1 MMINTGKL
9 EGKIA
14 IITGAASGLG
24 KAIAHRFAS
33 EGAKVI
39 IADLQE
45 EAGKTLANSLTDSL
59 FLKVDVSV
67 PSEVEAMVTT
77 AMAHYGKLD
86 VLVNNAGIAGKQAP
100 TAESTIDNWRKVIA
114 VNLDGVYL
122 GMKYGIAAILE
133 GGNGGVVLNM
143 ASIVG
148 MVAFGNIPAYSAAKA
163 GVIQLSKATAIEY
176 APHQIRINAI
186 CPTVINTP
194 LVEEHIANS
203 SEPDAL
209 RQAMQNM
216 NPIPGMPTPEDVA
229 SAALFLASDEARFI
243 TGVALPVDGGYTA
256 R

>member
-1 MMINTGKL
+1 MINTGKL

-24 KAIAHRFAS
+24 KAIAHRFSS

-45 EAGKTLANSLTDSL
+45 GAGKTLANSLTDSL

-77 AMAHYGKLD
+77 AVAHYGKLD
-86 VLVNNAGIAGKQAP
+86 VLVNNAGIVGQQAP
-100 TAESTIDNWRKVIA
+100 TTESTIDNWRKVIA
-114 VNLDGVYL
+114 VNLDGVYF

-133 GGNGGVVLNM
+133 GKNGGVVLNM

-176 APHQIRINAI
+176 APHKIRINAI

-194 LVEEHIANS
+194 LVEKHIANS
-203 SEPDAL
+203 SEPDVL